1 MAKRRIAIIA
11 FLLCLCLMPCRAR
24 AASTT
29 DAKEPISAQKAC
41 SLTIFYG
48 CDGTVFADQNVKLY
62 KVAEISSDYQYTL
75 TADFASSGLTLN
87 GIQSNSEWDTI
98 RSTLEAHI
106 LANNIEPRAVAK
118 TDADGNAVFPLL
130 TPGLYLASAVHITQ
144 GDLRCAF
151 DSALVAL
158 PGLGTDGLWQ
168 YQISVA
174 AKPAILPPAQ
184 EKIELKVLKLWKGDE
199 DRVDRPLRIQVEIFR
214 NGASYETITL
224 SESNNWAY
232 TWSAPDDG
240 AAWNV
245 VERNVPTGYTVTV
258 THRDTAFVL
267 TNTRGSDTPGNP
279 PPATGDTANIL
290 LYAVLMFVSGSM
302 LIILGII
309 WKRNRHE
316 ETN

>member
-11 FLLCLCLMPCRAR
+11 FLLCLCLMPCRAW
-24 AASTT
+24 AASTA
-29 DAKEPISAQKAC
+29 DANESISTPKAC
-41 SLTIFYG
+41 SLNIFYG
-48 CDGTVFADQNVKLY
+48 CDGTVFADQSVKLY
-62 KVAEISSDYQYTL
+62 KVAEVSTDFQYTI
-75 TADFASSGLTLN
+75 TADFAASGLTLN
-87 GIQSNSEWDTI
+87 GIQSNSEWDTV
-98 RSTLEAHI
+98 RATLEAHI
-106 LANNIEPRAVAK
+106 LANSVEPRMVAK
-118 TDADGNAVFPLL
+118 TNAEGNAYFPMLM
-130 TPGLYLASAVHITQ
+130 PGLYLASAVQVTQ
-144 GDLRCAF
+144 GDLRCTFA
-151 DSALVAL
+151 SALVTL
-158 PGLGTDGLWQ
+158 PGLGADGLWEHN
-168 YQISVA
+168 ISVA

-199 DRVDRPLRIQVEIFR
+199 DRVDRPLSIQVEIFH
-214 NGASYETITL
+214 NGASYEIVTL

-232 TWSAPDDG
+232 TWSALDDG

-245 VERNVPTGYTVTV
+245 VERNVPTGYTATV

-279 PPATGDTANIL
+279 PPATGDTANVL
-290 LYAVLMFVSGSM
+290 LYAVLMLVSGSM